1 MGIDGRLVK
10 RSLMVAYASPA
21 WAAHIAKRRNEVN
34 SDQRRGTWILA
45 AAFVSLILALSYK
58 LLA

>member
-1 MGIDGRLVK
+1 MLKPRRFDACI
-10 RSLMVAYASPA
+10 VAYPSPA
-21 WAAHIAKRRNEVN
+21 WVAHIAKRRNEVN

-45 AAFVSLILALSYK
+45 AALVSLILALSYK